1 MIVDVLHQLILD
13 IFLLDNGLFYEK
25 SIRGVSYDSKQV
37 QKQVQD
43 VQVYVNGR
51 YVSIIQSVSALS
63 STNHQLH
70 VENQVHPEYYHAQ
83 ERVNQL
89 KLSVEESKE
98 AENDH

>member
-1 MIVDVLHQLILD
+1 MKDW
-13 IFLLDNGLFYEK
+13 

-98 AENDH
+98 AENNDWKAQHEQIRPITCEVLFSFP